1 MVNCASQSSLKSYFL
16 SFFSG
21 YSWLADQ
28 VDLTGPGSSV
38 VFLGANLGWLVI
50 IIICYYTHNNGHY
63 NKVFPPLA
71 GMVIF
76 SPVGPMGVFY
86 LTLGLSAAHLLVFI
100 CLFRMSFI

>member
-1 MVNCASQSSLKSYFL
+1 M
-16 SFFSG
+16 
-21 YSWLADQ
+21 
-28 VDLTGPGSSV
+28 DLTGPGSSV

-50 IIICYYTHNNGHY
+50 ITINNKHVINDQQNDVFN

-86 LTLGLSAAHLLVFI
+86 LTLGLSAAHLAVFI
-100 CLFRMSFI
+100 CLFRLSFI